1 MLFVLHNMTPEE
13 RSKLSG
19 NYLERSLEEI
29 HRMSPEERAE
39 MERLD
44 TVGILQLEK
53 EWMASLIKDMTE
65 LDSKVRNTEPTQSS
79 LLTRWMMHY
88 ARDQELNERLFELQS
103 QYRGYLD
110 DDAKIKVETRRA
122 RD

>member
-1 MLFVLHNMTPEE
+1 MLEQEVMDRNELDEKQTSKLQNSEKERMLFVLHNMTPEE
-13 RSKLSG
+13 RSTLSG

-53 EWMASLIKDMTE
+53 EWMASLIKDMIE
-65 LDSKVRNTEPTQSS
+65 LDSKVRNTEPMQ
-79 LLTRWMMHY
+79 
-88 ARDQELNERLFELQS
+88 
-103 QYRGYLD
+103 
-110 DDAKIKVETRRA
+110 
-122 RD
+122 